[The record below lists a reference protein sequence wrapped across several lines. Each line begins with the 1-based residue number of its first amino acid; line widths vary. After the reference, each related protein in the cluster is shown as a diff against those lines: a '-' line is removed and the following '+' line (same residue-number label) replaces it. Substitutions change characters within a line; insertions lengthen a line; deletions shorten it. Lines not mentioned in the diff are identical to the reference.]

1 MLILHAYILSFTYT
15 YFHLRAM
22 QDNHSFNF
30 FKFSLS
36 SYARTRTGYKLGRK
50 HEQNLTSSLYGNTL
64 CYYYFFPVTKIQ
76 RIFNDSGGTDILGDR
91 LAALIRSIPRPT
103 NGNLTLSTV
112 SVDIRATLWPSTLM
126 HGRPFISGCHP
137 DSTIRSTSFVRV
149 RSGRTWVPTALY
161 TSVKRTTPPSQRI

>member
-1 MLILHAYILSFTYT
+1 MTCTDSFARLVLLIDQANTEEKIPQKKTSQSMLILHAYILSFTYT

-22 QDNHSFNF
+22 QDNRSFNF

-112 SVDIRATLWPSTLM
+112 SVDIRATL
-126 HGRPFISGCHP
+126 
-137 DSTIRSTSFVRV
+137 
-149 RSGRTWVPTALY
+149 
-161 TSVKRTTPPSQRI
+161 

>member
-1 MLILHAYILSFTYT
+1 MLILFVFPLFIPSSFPFARYISISRY
-15 YFHLRAM
+15 YI
-22 QDNHSFNF
+22 
-30 FKFSLS
+30 SLD
-36 SYARTRTGYKLGRK
+36 
-50 HEQNLTSSLYGNTL
+50 
-64 CYYYFFPVTKIQ
+64 YYFFFCKRRSNEFSTTH
-76 RIFNDSGGTDILGDR
+76 RHRRADILGDS

-149 RSGRTWVPTALY
+149 RSGRTWVPTDRPPPLALY